1 MSSPPGAGDRLA
13 GHRLLRLLG
22 EGAQSQ
28 VWLALPPGGGTL
40 VALKIGVLG
49 HPPSDAARQ
58 AFLAAARAA
67 AALDHPD
74 IVRIHDAGVEG
85 DTAWLSMEAVPGCDL
100 LRYTRAPRLL
110 PPAAVLRLG
119 ARVAGALAH
128 AHRRGIV
135 HRDVKPANVLIDWAS
150 DGLRL
155 VDFGLARAGGASHTG
170 TGVVPGT
177 PTYMAPELLAGAPAS
192 AASDLYALGAMLY
205 ELLLGEAPFVE
216 ASLGRLLQ
224 RVAHEPAP
232 RLADCLPGLPPALD
246 ALLAALMAKSA
257 EARPQS
263 AAEVAQQLQALSDTV
278 GDGTSDTLRGKRP
291 TAGPMSR

>member
-1 MSSPPGAGDRLA
+1 
-13 GHRLLRLLG
+13 
-22 EGAQSQ
+22 
-28 VWLALPPGGGTL
+28 
-40 VALKIGVLG
+40 
-49 HPPSDAARQ
+49 
-58 AFLAAARAA
+58 
-67 AALDHPD
+67 
-74 IVRIHDAGVEG
+74 
-85 DTAWLSMEAVPGCDL
+85 
-100 LRYTRAPRLL
+100 
-110 PPAAVLRLG
+110 
-119 ARVAGALAH
+119 
-128 AHRRGIV
+128 
-135 HRDVKPANVLIDWAS
+135 
-150 DGLRL
+150 
-155 VDFGLARAGGASHTG
+155 
-170 TGVVPGT
+170 
-177 PTYMAPELLAGAPAS
+177 MAPELLAGAPAS

-216 ASLGRLLQ
+216 ASLGRFLQ